1 MAASVPCPVCF
12 EIEDPNLRESRK
24 VTYARVSNHSW
35 SNSNRCD
42 GHSLCW
48 SCLAKY
54 VEIQV
59 MERGKANVRCPGLGC
74 SYRLLPED
82 VARAVETSQ
91 GKKSVLERLDALQSQ
106 RGEERLRELVHEALR
121 DRSSSWLLEE
131 SQPCP
136 RCLVLARRETGCNS
150 VVCRCGTNFCFRCGG
165 PFDDGCCLCGW
176 LDRHEGEVAFAAWLR
191 WSEASPCA
199 WLWDWHEPDESESAR
214 FVNTLGFW
222 LWLAGAWVQPP
233 ATWDGHVSSTD
244 GVLSELAPISW
255 SEHDGWDEVEDEFFF
270 DELPYWFFD
279 DSGADV
285 GELEDST
292 EVFQHTVARG
302 RAASQRRFRSEACA
316 GGNGERLI
324 AAEGRRAAG
333 QRVQTSKRLRKARYC
348 CWLRSGA
355 FEA

>member
-1 MAASVPCPVCF
+1 M
-12 EIEDPNLRESRK
+12 
-24 VTYARVSNHSW
+24 YATVSNHSW

-42 GHSLCW
+42 GHSFCW

-59 MERGKANVRCPGLGC
+59 MEEGKANVRCPGLGC
-74 SYRLLPED
+74 SYHLLPED
-82 VARAVETSQ
+82 VARSIEMSQ
-91 GKKSVLERLDALQSQ
+91 GKESVSERLDALKSQ

-165 PFDDGCCLCGW
+165 PFDDWDSGCLCGW
-176 LDRHEGEVAFAAWLR
+176 LDRHQGEVAFAAWLR

-199 WLWDWHEPDESESAR
+199 WLWDWHETDKSESAR

-233 ATWDGHVSSTD
+233 ATWDGHMSSTD

-255 SEHDGWDEVEDEFFF
+255 SEHDHWDQVEDEFLF
-270 DELPYWFFD
+270 DEFPWWFLD
-279 DSGADV
+279 DSCAFPYA
-285 GELEDST
+285 GELEDAML
-292 EVFQHTVARG
+292 EFRHTVARG
-302 RAASQRRFRSEACA
+302 RAASQPRRFRSEIACT
-316 GGNGERLI
+316 GVKGERLNTTD
-324 AAEGRRAAG
+324 EGRHAAG
-333 QRVQTSKRLRKARYC
+333 QRAVKTSKRLKKARYG